1 MESLTNYVKLNSPIN
16 IQTDGRIK
24 ILYELKSEK
33 QSPVL
38 IFGLTMICIL
48 CIMVCITIS
57 NLICCNT
64 DGSRKK
70 VDTTD
75 SSIAYHTLK

>member
-57 NLICCNT
+57 NLIFPKQE
-64 DGSRKK
+64 GSLDQ
-70 VDTTD
+70 VDD
-75 SSIAYHTLK
+75 HG